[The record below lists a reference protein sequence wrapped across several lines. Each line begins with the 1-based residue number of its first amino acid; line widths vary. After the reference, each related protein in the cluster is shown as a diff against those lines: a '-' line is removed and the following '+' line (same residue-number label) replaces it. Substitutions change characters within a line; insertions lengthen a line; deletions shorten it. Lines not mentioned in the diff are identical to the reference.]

1 MRILEHFSNPEM
13 NKTGYISKLYTIT
26 MMALLYFAGATV
38 NAQEKPFNSERGYS
52 TDYYP
57 DVSYENVEQTEP
69 GASNYEVTKQDP
81 VMNSVVSSDSQKK
94 DEPKQ
99 DKAVEKTNTSTESA
113 PANNNTTN
121 DGSESVLSF
130 NILFYI
136 IQKFKF
142 TEVGDQ

>member
-13 NKTGYISKLYTIT
+13 NKTDYISKLYTIT
-26 MMALLYFAGATV
+26 MMAILFFAVATV
-38 NAQEKPFNSERGYS
+38 NAQEKPFNSEQ
-52 TDYYP
+52 DYYP
-57 DVSYENVEQTEP
+57 DVSYESVEPTEP
-69 GASNYEVTKQDP
+69 GTSSYEVTKQDP
-81 VMNSVVSSDSQKK
+81 MMNPVMSSDSQKK

-99 DKAVEKTNTSTESA
+99 EKAVEGTNTSTESA
-113 PANNNTTN
+113 PTNTTTTN